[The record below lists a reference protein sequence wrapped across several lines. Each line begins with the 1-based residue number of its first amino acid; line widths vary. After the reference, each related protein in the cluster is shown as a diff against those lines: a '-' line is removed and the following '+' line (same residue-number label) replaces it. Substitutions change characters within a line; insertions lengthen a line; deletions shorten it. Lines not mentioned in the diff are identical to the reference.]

1 MNKENLTTAGVLAS
15 VIFFGLK
22 TYAGL
27 VSGSIAIISDAI
39 NSFLDVFSYSII
51 KVSVRMQA
59 KAPDKTHPFGH
70 YRAEPL
76 ASFIISLVAFMLGGN
91 IVKDA
96 IVSLFIPKPI
106 IFSKFPL
113 LVLGLAVMVKV
124 ILTFLFNT
132 EGKKTDSPALKAAA
146 VDSRNDVFTS
156 LTALI
161 GFYSSNFWDNL
172 AALFIGLWILFSAF
186 KLGMSNIGY
195 LIGAAPNEAFLQE
208 VKRLA
213 LGIPQVMGVNDI
225 RAHFVGTY
233 LHMEIHIEVEP
244 QLCIQKAHDIGDNVR
259 QKLLELKD
267 VDTVFVHIDV
277 WGGKSINT

>member
-1 MNKENLTTAGVLAS
+1 MNKEALTTAGVLVS

-51 KVSVRMQA
+51 KISVRMQA

-76 ASFIISLVAFMLGGN
+76 AGFIISLVAFMLGGN

-96 IVSLFIPKPI
+96 IISFYKPKPI
-106 IFSKFPL
+106 FFSKFPL
-113 LVLGLAVMVKV
+113 LVLSLAVMVKV
-124 ILTFLFNT
+124 ILTILFNN

-146 VDSRNDVFTS
+146 IDSRNDVLAS

-161 GFYSSNFWDNL
+161 GFYISNYWDNL

-195 LIGAAPNEAFLQE
+195 LIGAAPNETFLNE
-208 VKRLA
+208 IKSLA
-213 LGIPQVMGVNDI
+213 LDIPQVMGVNDV

-233 LHMEIHIEVEP
+233 LHVEIHIEVKP
-244 QLCIQKAHDIGDNVR
+244 QLGIQKAHDIGENVR
-259 QKLLELKD
+259 QKLLTLKD

-277 WGGKSINT
+277 WEGVNN